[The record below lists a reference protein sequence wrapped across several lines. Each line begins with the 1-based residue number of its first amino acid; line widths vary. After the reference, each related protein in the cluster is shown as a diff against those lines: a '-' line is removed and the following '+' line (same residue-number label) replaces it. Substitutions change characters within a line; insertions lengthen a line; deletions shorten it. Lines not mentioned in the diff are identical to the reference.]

1 MEGSFSSLKIYVAY
15 NGHRFDIAT
24 EKLPGQYSE
33 KVGEPLGNSS
43 YTNRIYLMVDSVEML
58 AVSSSD

>member
-1 MEGSFSSLKIYVAY
+1 MAAQKIPLL
-15 NGHRFDIAT
+15 N
-24 EKLPGQYSE
+24 QYSG

-43 YTNRIYLMVDSVEML
+43 YTNGIYLIVNSVEIL